1 MRVPVFKAQQILASQ
16 PLDDIESAVQEE
28 ITALRLS
35 EKIRPGQS
43 VAIGCSSRGIANYGT
58 IISALVRSLQAL
70 GLEPFLFPAMGSH
83 GAATAEGQKR
93 VIEGHGISEQLLG
106 VSIKSSLDTVE
117 IGRLSNGLP
126 VLIDRYAYEAD
137 HIIVANRIRSH
148 TEFSHVF
155 ESGLM
160 KIMAIGMG
168 KERGATLYH
177 KAFMVDGYPS
187 IIQEVAETIMDTG
200 KLLFGLGIVED
211 GLAQTAKVKALPA
224 GSLLE
229 GEIALLKFAQS
240 LEPRLPFDD
249 VDVLIID
256 EMGKD
261 ISGSGFDAKVVG
273 RINMPLVSAEPEKPR
288 VKRIVVLDLTD
299 ISSGNAD
306 GVGSADFITKK
317 LYNKIDMNS
326 LYVNALA
333 GSEPEHARIPM
344 VMKNAEQAIT
354 TAMNT
359 VGHIEES
366 DLKVMRIR
374 NTKQL
379 GIVELSASYKHQLE
393 QRDDLVII
401 REQASFAF
409 ENDGE
414 LAPLNVDVN

>member
-1 MRVPVFKAQQILASQ
+1 
-16 PLDDIESAVQEE
+16 
-28 ITALRLS
+28 
-35 EKIRPGQS
+35 
-43 VAIGCSSRGIANYGT
+43 
-58 IISALVRSLQAL
+58 
-70 GLEPFLFPAMGSH
+70 
-83 GAATAEGQKR
+83 
-93 VIEGHGISEQLLG
+93 
-106 VSIKSSLDTVE
+106 
-117 IGRLSNGLP
+117 
-126 VLIDRYAYEAD
+126 
-137 HIIVANRIRSH
+137 
-148 TEFSHVF
+148 
-155 ESGLM
+155 M

-177 KAFMVDGYPS
+177 KAFMVDGYPA
-187 IIQEVAETIMDTG
+187 IIQEAAETIMNTG

-379 GIVELSASYKHQLE
+379 GVVELSASYKHQLE